1 MVRFGNIKT
10 YSYIYK
16 INNMKQKVKEE
27 IYTKDFKGNFQEIRF
42 SDLPKDIQENDIIDI
57 RREES
62 FYSKNNSYDAY
73 TELVVIR
80 EREETDEEYQKRI
93 SDNKYH
99 KEELRKR
106 RYENYLKL
114 KSEFEPQS

>member
-1 MVRFGNIKT
+1 
-10 YSYIYK
+10 
-16 INNMKQKVKEE
+16 MKQKIKEE
-27 IYTKDFKGNFQEIRF
+27 IYHKDFKGNYEDVRF
-42 SDLPKDIQENDIIDI
+42 SDLPKDIQENDIIEI
-57 RREES
+57 RREEAFFS
-62 FYSKNNSYDAY
+62 ENNSYDAY

-93 SDNKYH
+93 FDNEYH

>member
-1 MVRFGNIKT
+1 
-10 YSYIYK
+10 
-16 INNMKQKVKEE
+16 MKQKVKEE

-93 SDNKYH
+93 SDNEYI